1 MNRLLT
7 GKLWWVLIAVIFV
20 TVVFVS
26 SFIHYR
32 IDLTAE
38 KRFTLSSST
47 QTLLKNIDTTVTIK
61 VFLTGDLPADY
72 KKLSIATQDL
82 LREFSDLSN
91 NNIKVSFE
99 TPGSGLDDSAKA
111 QLYDSL
117 ARMGVQF
124 EQSED
129 VSESNTKQTNQLII
143 PSALVYYKNQVPY
156 AIDLRSS
163 RTIFKNY
170 NVVNEEP
177 QPDKEATRNAA
188 EALLEFK
195 FANAIDKLTRTYVPT
210 VAYCVGNGEQTD
222 LKVNDLGE
230 SLRNEYRLGV
240 FDLKQ
245 GYPNPDQINAL
256 LIVKPI
262 QPFTDEDKLKIDQ
275 YVMHGGKVMWFVDKL
290 YAELDSLLRSHADFI
305 AYDRNLNIDDI
316 LFKYG
321 VRINGDLLQDL
332 NCSKIPVVTGYNPD
346 NSPRMQRIPWPY
358 YPFLQATNNN
368 PISKNLD
375 RVLSVFP
382 SSMDT
387 VKAPGIRKTI
397 LLASDT
403 NSRVLSSPAMV
414 SLNSVRTDE
423 DFNSMNRSHIPVA
436 VLLEGKFTSLF
447 ANRLDAATQDS
458 VARNLNAG
466 AASGAAKKFERQ
478 SITDTKQIVVSDADI
493 VTNAV
498 SPTTGPLPMGELPF
512 ENYRFANRE
521 FFLNSLD
528 YLVSNSGIFESR
540 NKDFVLRL
548 LDKKKVQEQRTEWQF
563 INIVLPIV
571 LIVLFGFVF
580 QYVRKQKYAGSIK

>member
-1 MNRLLT
+1 MNKLLQH
-7 GKLWWVLIAVIFV
+7 KLWWSFIAALFSIVIII
-20 TVVFVS
+20 S

-32 IDLTAE
+32 IDLTQE
-38 KRFTLSSST
+38 KRFTLSNST
-47 QTLLKNIDTTVTIK
+47 KKLLQNVDTIINVK

-72 KKLSIATQDL
+72 KKLSLATQDL
-82 LREFSDLSN
+82 LREFTDLSN

-99 TPGSGLDDSAKA
+99 APGEGLIDSVKV

-117 ARMGVQF
+117 SRAGVVF
-124 EQSED
+124 ERNENI
-129 VSESNTKQTNQLII
+129 SESDNKSTNQLII
-143 PSALVYYKNQVPY
+143 PSALVYYKQQPPM

-163 RTIFKNY
+163 RTVFKNF

-195 FANAIDKLTRTYVPT
+195 FANAIDKLTRTYVPS
-210 VAYCVGNGEQTD
+210 VAYCVGNGEPTD
-222 LKVNDLGE
+222 LTVNDLGE

-240 FDLKQ
+240 FDLKR
-245 GYPNPDQINAL
+245 GYPNPDEINAL
-256 LIVKPI
+256 LVVKPT
-262 QPFTDEDKLKIDQ
+262 QTFTDEDKLKIDQ
-275 YVMHGGKVMWFVDKL
+275 YIMHGGKVLWFVDKL
-290 YAELDSLLRSHADFI
+290 YAELDSLMRSRADFI

-321 VRINGDLLQDL
+321 VRINGNLLQDL

-346 NSPRMQRIPWPY
+346 NSPRMQRIPFPY
-358 YPFLQATNNN
+358 YPFLGATNNN

-382 SSMDT
+382 SSIDT
-387 VKAPGIRKTI
+387 VKAAGITKTV

-403 NSRVLSSPAMV
+403 NSRTLSSPALV

-423 DFNSMNRSHIPVA
+423 DFNAMTQNHITVA
-436 VLLEGKFTSLF
+436 VLLEGKFNSLF
-447 ANRLDAATQDS
+447 ANRLDASAQDS
-458 VARNLNAG
+458 VARSLNTG
-466 AASGAAKKFERQ
+466 AASGEPKKFERQ
-478 SITDTKQIVVSDADI
+478 SLVNTKQIVVSDADV

-498 SPTTGPLPMGELPF
+498 SKTTGPMPMGELPL

-521 FFLNSLD
+521 FFLNSVD

-548 LDKKKVQEQRTEWQF
+548 LDKKKVAEQRTMWQM
-563 INIVLPIV
+563 INIVLPIA
-571 LIVLFGFVF
+571 IIIFFGFVF
-580 QYVRKQKYAGSIK
+580 QFVRKQKYA

>member
-7 GKLWWVLIAVIFV
+7 GKFWWLFIAGLFAA
-20 TVVFVS
+20 VVFVS
-26 SFIHYR
+26 SFLYYR

-38 KRFTLSSST
+38 KRFTLSNST
-47 QTLLKNIDTTVTIK
+47 QTLLKNIDTTVNVK

-91 NNIKVSFE
+91 NQVKVSFE
-99 TPGSGLDDSAKA
+99 TPGEGMDDSAKM

-117 ARMGVQF
+117 ARMGVVF
-124 EQSED
+124 ERNEAISETD
-129 VSESNTKQTNQLII
+129 NKSTNQLII
-143 PSALVYYKNQVPY
+143 PSALVYYKQQPPY

-163 RTIFKNY
+163 RTVFKNF

-195 FANAIDKLTRTYVPT
+195 FANAIDKLTRTYVPA
-210 VAYCVGNGEQTD
+210 VAYCVGNGEPTD
-222 LKVNDLGE
+222 LTVNDLGE

-240 FDLKQ
+240 FDLKK
-245 GYPNPDQINAL
+245 GYPNPDEINAL
-256 LIVKPI
+256 LIVKPT
-262 QPFTDEDKLKIDQ
+262 QSFTDEDKLKIDQ
-275 YVMHGGKVMWFVDKL
+275 YVMHGGKVLWFVDKL
-290 YAELDSLLRSHADFI
+290 YAELDSLMRSRADFI
-305 AYDRNLNIDDI
+305 AFDRNLNIDDI

-346 NSPRMQRIPWPY
+346 NSPRMQRVPWPY

-375 RVLSVFP
+375 RVLSIFP

-387 VKAPGIRKTI
+387 VKAVGIAKTV

-403 NSRVLSSPAMV
+403 NSRTLSSPALV
-414 SLNSVRTDE
+414 SLNSIRTDN
-423 DFNSMNRSHIPVA
+423 DFNTMNRSHIPVA
-436 VLLEGKFTSLF
+436 ILLEGKFSSLF
-447 ANRLDAATQDS
+447 ANRLDATMQDS
-458 VARNLNAG
+458 VRRNLNVG
-466 AASGAAKKFERQ
+466 AASGTQKKFE
-478 SITDTKQIVVSDADI
+478 SKAIINTKQIVVSDADI
-493 VTNAV
+493 VTNA
-498 SPTTGPLPMGELPF
+498 SSRTTGPLPMGELPL
-512 ENYRFANRE
+512 EDYRFANRE
-521 FFLNSLD
+521 FFLNSVD

-540 NKDFVLRL
+540 SKDFVLRL
-548 LDKKKVQEQRTEWQF
+548 LDKKKVQEQRTMWQF
-563 INIVLPIV
+563 INIVVPVV

-580 QYVRKQKYAGSIK
+580 QYVRKEKYAV